1 MALVKETLQ
10 TTLTTIF
17 SQENSASEAAEA
29 IASAIDDYIKSA
41 SVVGTCSAGPVTGY
55 LE

>member
-10 TTLTTIF
+10 TALATIF
-17 SQENSASEAAEA
+17 SKENSASEAAEA
-29 IASAIDDYIKSA
+29 LASAIDDYIKSA
-41 SVVGTCSAGPVTGY
+41 SVVGTSPSGPVTGH

>member
-1 MALVKETLQ
+1 MAMNIETLE
-10 TTLTTIF
+10 TALATIF

-29 IASAIDDYIKSA
+29 LASAIDDYIKSA
-41 SVVGTCSAGPVTGY
+41 SVVGTCPAGAVTGY